1 MVLIGTE
8 KLTVW
13 LESPTG
19 TDLKVVIQSSAL
31 KMLFFSYWWL
41 LAISG
46 CTFAYIG
53 ELLKTLVLA
62 E

>member
-1 MVLIGTE
+1 MSGGPL
-8 KLTVW
+8 
-13 LESPTG
+13 
-19 TDLKVVIQSSAL
+19 QSSAL
-31 KMLFFSYWWL
+31 KMFFFSYWWL